1 MINANNVAVNCYTY
15 NKGDIHMDKSTRILI
30 LFYEF
35 MKGKDVN
42 KNDFI
47 KRFNVNERSFERDIK
62 IIRNFL
68 MELHISSEILFDRK
82 ENKYYLSNWSNE
94 KFSSTEVMVL
104 LKLLLGTRA
113 LNKTEMETVVSSIK
127 MMLSPIEKKELLYAI
142 YNEMENY
149 IAPVHNK
156 PLLESINYINSLI
169 CQRNKIEISYRK
181 ANKQVIKRQIV
192 PISFIFSEFYFYL
205 IAFIDNTSYDY
216 PAFFRI
222 DRIIDIKN
230 TNKKYEEN
238 IYKKYNTGSMKN
250 CLQFMYAGKLLNAK
264 IRCKNDAVEAMQDRM
279 PNNWLIKD
287 EGEYK
292 IYKVKVFGEG
302 FIRWALSQGDSI
314 EILEPIT
321 IREKLKKH
329 IECLNILYK

>member
-15 NKGDIHMDKSTRILI
+15 NKGDMYMDKSTRILI

-35 MKGKDVN
+35 MKGKDIN

-47 KRFNVNERSFERDIK
+47 KRFNLNERSFERDIK

-82 ENKYYLSNWSNE
+82 ENKYYLSNWNNE

-104 LKLLLGTRA
+104 LKILLGTRA
-113 LNKTEMETVVSSIK
+113 LNKKEMETVVNSIK
-127 MMLSPIEKKELLYAI
+127 MMLNPIEKKELLYAI
-142 YNEMENY
+142 YNEMESY
-149 IAPVHNK
+149 IEPVHSK
-156 PLLESINYINSLI
+156 PLLRAISYINSLI
-169 CQRNKIEISYRK
+169 CQRNKLEISYMK
-181 ANKQVIKRQIV
+181 ANKEIIQRTII
-192 PISFIFSEFYFYL
+192 PISFVFSDFYFYL
-205 IAFIDNTSYDY
+205 IAFIDNASYDY

-230 TNKKYEEN
+230 TNKKYKES

-250 CLQFMYAGKLLNAK
+250 CLQFMYAGKLLNVK
-264 IRCKNDAVEAMQDRM
+264 IRCKNHAVEAMKDRM
-279 PNNWLIKD
+279 PNHWLIKD

-292 IYKVKVFGEG
+292 TYKVKVFGEG
-302 FIRWALSQGDSI
+302 FSRWALSQGDSI
-314 EILEPIT
+314 EILEPID
-321 IREKLKKH
+321 IREKLKQQ
-329 IECLNILYK
+329 IERLHTLYK